1 MQETIS
7 TLNSLIATCRDGE
20 QGFRNAAEQLRDA
33 TVKATFNDFA
43 RERGSF
49 ADELK
54 HEVHRLGG
62 VPDEGGS
69 VSGALHRGWM
79 DVKGAV
85 TGPDD
90 EALISEAERG
100 EDVAVATY
108 QQALKQNLSTETRAL
123 VERQYTR
130 VKQAHDRV
138 RTLRDARK
146 STHA

>member
-20 QGFRNAAEQLRDA
+20 QGFRNAAEHLRDV
-33 TVKATFNDFA
+33 TVKAAFNDFA
-43 RERGSF
+43 RERASF
-49 ADELK
+49 AAELK
-54 HEVHRLGG
+54 QEVQRLGG

-85 TGPDD
+85 AGRDD

-108 QQALKQNLSTETRAL
+108 QEALRANLPTEIRTL
-123 VERQYTR
+123 VQRQYSSVQR
-130 VKQAHDRV
+130 AHDRV
-138 RTLRDARK
+138 KALRDARK
-146 STHA
+146 GTHA